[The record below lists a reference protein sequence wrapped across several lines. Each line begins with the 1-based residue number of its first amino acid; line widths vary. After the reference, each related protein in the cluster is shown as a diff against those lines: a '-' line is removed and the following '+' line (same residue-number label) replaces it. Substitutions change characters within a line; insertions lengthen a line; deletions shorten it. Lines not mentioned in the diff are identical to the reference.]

1 MLNGFSWKSFESFCN
16 VENRKTIIFL
26 RSYARKQTS
35 ICIVSQSKQ
44 SNCGTLV
51 SASEG
56 TPTDRPQLDY
66 DRLILHTKLASI
78 FSIWQALI

>member
-1 MLNGFSWKSFESFCN
+1 MGFPGRVLKSVMLKTGRQLSFF
-16 VENRKTIIFL
+16 VLMPENKPLVNANNPT
-26 RSYARKQTS
+26 
-35 ICIVSQSKQ
+35 VSVV
-44 SNCGTLV
+44 LV
-51 SASEG
+51 SASDG